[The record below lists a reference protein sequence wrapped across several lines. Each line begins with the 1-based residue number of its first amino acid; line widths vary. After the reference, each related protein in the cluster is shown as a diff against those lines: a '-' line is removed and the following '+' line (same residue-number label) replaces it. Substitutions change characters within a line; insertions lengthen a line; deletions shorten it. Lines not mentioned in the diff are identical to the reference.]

1 MGQSTPRVH
10 RRGDEAFQNGRS
22 PSLVAAICFLPSAF
36 AMRSAA
42 SSVVMTAFAGMWKC
56 HVMLALWLVCLSAI
70 AYARDGFARDIPSR
84 GLAG

>member
-1 MGQSTPRVH
+1 
-10 RRGDEAFQNGRS
+10 
-22 PSLVAAICFLPSAF
+22 
-36 AMRSAA
+36 
-42 SSVVMTAFAGMWKC
+42 VMTAFAGMWKC